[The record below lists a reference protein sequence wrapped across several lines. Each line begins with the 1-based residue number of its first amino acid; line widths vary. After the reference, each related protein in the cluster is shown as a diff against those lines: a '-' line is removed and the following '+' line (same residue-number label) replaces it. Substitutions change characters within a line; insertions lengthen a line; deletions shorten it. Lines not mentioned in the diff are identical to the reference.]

1 MNKYALLGVVP
12 FIIITFVIFI
22 IMLIIEKK
30 NKKAD
35 DWIEINLFQISHIV
49 YSIFFYII
57 ILLLVIFDIEREIK
71 LNLLFGL
78 IASKIFSDIA
88 NHSSLSK
95 FFNKEINN
103 YKPAPKPD
111 WCNMI
116 KDVENDSLYNS
127 ID

>member
-1 MNKYALLGVVP
+1 MNKYALLGLIP

-78 IASKIFSDIA
+78 IASKIFSGIA
-88 NHSSLSK
+88 CHESLSK
-95 FFNKEINN
+95 FFNKEINK

-111 WCNMI
+111 WYNVI
-116 KDVENDSLYNS
+116 KDLENDSLHDS